1 MLIPLPG
8 RLSPVLG
15 VCFYVA
21 DTLGIVL
28 LFQSEIPHCGAS
40 QNAQEDE
47 LGDTDLPM
55 LKPRETLA

>member
-1 MLIPLPG
+1 MLISLPG
-8 RLSPVLG
+8 RLSPILG
-15 VCFYVA
+15 IRYYVA

-28 LFQSEIPHCGAS
+28 LFQAEIPHRRAS

-47 LGDTDLPM
+47 PGDTDLLM